1 MATLPRP
8 QLFCWDSVDQ
18 LGDLQRLRLVLDA
31 LPDEPLMQI
40 LEAERGHGRDD
51 YPVRPMWNSLIAAFV
66 FGHPSIAAL
75 RRELLRNLQLR
86 HRCGFDVFK
95 GLEAVPSECAYTRF
109 QRRLFDHEHEV
120 EQIFHDAADLVQEV
134 LPDFGQALAIDGKQ
148 LHSQANPR
156 TTTTMSARSTAT
168 GGGNRMLIGG
178 SRAAR
183 TSTPGSAS
191 CCIWR
196 WTPPTSCRSPSR
208 SPRPRRPSSR
218 RRCG

>member
-8 QLFCWDSVDQ
+8 QLFCWDSIDQ

-31 LPDEPLMQI
+31 LPDEPLMQT
-40 LEAERGHGRDD
+40 LEAERGNGRDD

-86 HRCGFDVFK
+86 HLCGFDVFK

-120 EQIFHDAADLVQEV
+120 EQIFHDAADLVQEM
-134 LPDFGQALAIDGKQ
+134 LPDFGQALGIDGKE
-148 LHSQANPR
+148 LHSQAN
-156 TTTTMSARSTAT
+156 
-168 GGGNRMLIGG
+168 G
-178 SRAAR
+178 
-183 TSTPGSAS
+183 
-191 CCIWR
+191 
-196 WTPPTSCRSPSR
+196 PPHV
-208 SPRPRRPSSR
+208 RRGR
-218 RRCG
+218 